1 MAATSSAVNVITSKL
16 KFAPAP
22 DREVNWRPTSLKKF
36 RADTLLLFFLSHKR
50 LQTKIHG
57 LKNDTI
63 LACYI

>member
-36 RADTLLLFFLSHKR
+36 RADTLLLFFYHIKDCKQKYTVS
-50 LQTKIHG
+50 
-57 LKNDTI
+57 KNDTI